1 LATAIDPGVK
11 VSKIRT
17 AAASNYPWDLIRA
30 SFDAAAGTE
39 PEAELPAGLTGP
51 STEDISG
58 LKLADFGEQREQL
71 GIRHQES
78 DFLGISADDD
88 RSGFPSWR
96 TPVVEQVEFT
106 EMDHYA
112 EERAVAG
119 IRDASDIF
127 GAEPAQPRVN
137 ASPWSVV

>member
-1 LATAIDPGVK
+1 

-17 AAASNYPWDLIRA
+17 TAASNYPWDAIRK

-39 PEAELPAGLTGP
+39 PEAPPAGPTAESIDALSLDDYAG
-51 STEDISG
+51 
-58 LKLADFGEQREQL
+58 QREQL

-106 EMDHYA
+106 EMDTWR
-112 EERAVAG
+112 EERTAAG
-119 IRDASDIF
+119 VPDLNDFDLPTRT
-127 GAEPAQPRVN
+127 QRVN
-137 ASPWSVV
+137 ASSWRAV